1 MSIKLYELTDAYT
14 SALNLFTDPEQSF
27 NADLIADTLE
37 SIELDFD
44 DKVINTAKVI
54 KSMQAESD
62 AIKAAI
68 APMLARQKAIENRID
83 GIKDYLLHNMQKV
96 GKKQVKSP
104 WLTVSLQASQK
115 ALNIFDKSKVPQKFK
130 HNVVSVVIDTATIK
144 NIMKNCINIAGC
156 EVVQGE
162 HLRIL

>member
-1 MSIKLYELTDAYT
+1 MKLYELTNAYT
-14 SALNLFTDPEQSF
+14 SALDLFTDPEQSF

-54 KSMQAESD
+54 KSMQAEAD

-68 APMLARQKAIENRID
+68 APMLARQKAIEDRID
-83 GIKDYLLHNMQKV
+83 GIKEYLLHNMQEV

-104 WLTVSLQASQK
+104 WLTVNVQASPK
-115 ALNIFDKSKVPQKFK
+115 ALNVFDESKIPNDFK
-130 HNVVSVVIDTATIK
+130 HEVVTIQTDK
-144 NIMKNCINIAGC
+144 ALIKSLIIAGTPVAGC
-156 EVVQGE
+156 EVVQSE
-162 HLRIL
+162 HLRIK

>member
-14 SALNLFTDPEQSF
+14 SALDLFTDPEQSF

-44 DKVINTAKVI
+44 DKVIQTACVI
-54 KSMQAESD
+54 KSMQAEAD

-68 APMLARQKAIENRID
+68 APMLARQKAIENRAD

-104 WLTVSLQASQK
+104 WLTVNVQASPK
-115 ALNIFDKSKVPQKFK
+115 AFNVFDESKIPDDFK
-130 HNVVSVVIDTATIK
+130 HEVVTIQTDK
-144 NIMKNCINIAGC
+144 AMIKSLIITGTPVAGC

-162 HLRIL
+162 HLRIK